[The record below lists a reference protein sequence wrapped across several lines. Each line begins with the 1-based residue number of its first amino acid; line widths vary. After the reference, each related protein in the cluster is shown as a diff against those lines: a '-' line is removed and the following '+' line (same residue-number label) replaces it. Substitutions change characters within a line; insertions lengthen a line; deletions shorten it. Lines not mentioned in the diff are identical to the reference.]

1 MAWLIIGDVRY
12 ARETVGSLCSELL
25 SVMGVAPTAN
35 LQISV
40 ELQGFQPTFHDDHG
54 TGPMEKD
61 ARVESKKQTFTPPK
75 TEAVGEPAP
84 VSDVA
89 GNGVWGTRIRGQARN
104 LSHSTQFVIAA
115 SVILG
120 LTMFF
125 VGNLVSERIEN
136 AAVHSAAE
144 AAAQYMD
151 TFLEPYVQEM
161 SRDNALSAAS
171 VQSLDRLAD
180 NRSLK
185 QHIVSIKIWRAD
197 GTVIYGTNKA
207 ITDRKFPLDEITE
220 ALKGNVVTDLK
231 DLDEDENEFE
241 RKLNVPLYEIYAPL
255 RDSRTGEI
263 IAVGEFYE
271 KADSLKREIN
281 RVRQQVWVDVGT
293 ATLAMLTLLFF
304 IVRRSDKI
312 IQRQQVALRLRL
324 QEQTRLHISNAELQH
339 KMATAT
345 QEFSRVNELTLRR
358 IGADLHDGPAQLLTL
373 ILIRLDD
380 LAENCSTVDQESLE
394 TIRGAA
400 TDALIEVR
408 DLSRGL
414 ALPEINDLSLAE
426 ELQLVAQRHE
436 QRTGTR
442 VTLTMGRLPE
452 AAPLTLKLCLYRFVQ
467 ETLNNAYRHANGE
480 GQVIR
485 AQYIDGVLDIRVRDG
500 GPGMTEDAML
510 LETSGR
516 TRLGLAGLRYRVESL
531 GGLFSIDSNASG
543 TSVKAQFK
551 L

>member
-1 MAWLIIGDVRY
+1 
-12 ARETVGSLCSELL
+12 
-25 SVMGVAPTAN
+25 MGVAPAAN

-40 ELQGFQPTFHDDHG
+40 ESQGFQPTCHDDQG
-54 TGPMEKD
+54 AKSMAKD
-61 ARVESKKQTFTPPK
+61 AKTESTNQTFTAQE
-75 TEAVGEPAP
+75 TEALDEPAP

-89 GNGVWGTRIRGQARN
+89 RNGIWHTRITVHARK
-104 LSHSTQFVIAA
+104 LSRSTQFVIAA
-115 SVILG
+115 AVILG

-125 VGNLVSERIEN
+125 VGKLVSARIES
-136 AAVHSAAE
+136 ASVKSAAE
-144 AAAQYMD
+144 AGAQYMD
-151 TFLEPYVQEM
+151 TFLEPYVQEL
-161 SRDNALSAAS
+161 SREDNLSAAS
-171 VQSLDRLAD
+171 IKSLDHLTES
-180 NRSLK
+180 RSLK
-185 QHIVSIKIWRAD
+185 HHIVSIKIWRAD
-197 GTVIYGTNKA
+197 GTVLYSTNKA
-207 ITDRKFPLDEITE
+207 ITNRKFPMDEITE
-220 ALKGNVVTDLK
+220 ALKGKVVTDLEG
-231 DLDEDENEFE
+231 LYEDENEFE
-241 RKLNVPLYEIYAPL
+241 RKLNLPLYEIYAPL
-255 RDSRTGEI
+255 RDSNTRKV

-281 RVRQQVWVDVGT
+281 RVRQQVWVVVGA

-304 IVRRSDKI
+304 IVRRGDKI

-380 LAENCSTVDQESLE
+380 LAENCSAVDQESLE

-400 TDALIEVR
+400 TDALREVR

-414 ALPEINDLSLAE
+414 ALPEINELSLVE

-436 QRTGTR
+436 QRTGTK
-442 VTLTMGRLPE
+442 VTLTLGLLPK
-452 AAPLTLKLCLYRFVQ
+452 AAPLPLKLCLYRFVQ
-467 ETLNNAYRHANGE
+467 EALNNTYRHANGE
-480 GQVIR
+480 GQVIK
-485 AQYIDGVLDIRVRDG
+485 AQYIDEVLNISVRDS
-500 GPGMTEDAML
+500 GPGIAADAML
-510 LETSGR
+510 QETSGR

-531 GGLFSIDSNASG
+531 GGLFSIDSGASG
-543 TSVKAQFK
+543 TSVNAQFK

>member
-40 ELQGFQPTFHDDHG
+40 ELQGFQPTYHDDHG

-400 TDALIEVR
+400 TDALSEVR

>member
-40 ELQGFQPTFHDDHG
+40 ELQGFQPTYHDDHG

-61 ARVESKKQTFTPPK
+61 ARVESKNQTFTPPK

>member
-1 MAWLIIGDVRY
+1 MAWLIIGGVRY

-40 ELQGFQPTFHDDHG
+40 ELQGFQPTYHDDHG

-61 ARVESKKQTFTPPK
+61 ARVESKNQTFTPPK

-400 TDALIEVR
+400 TDALSEVR

>member
-1 MAWLIIGDVRY
+1 
-12 ARETVGSLCSELL
+12 
-25 SVMGVAPTAN
+25 MG
-35 LQISV
+35 
-40 ELQGFQPTFHDDHG
+40 
-54 TGPMEKD
+54 KD
-61 ARVESKKQTFTPPK
+61 AQVESKNETFIAQE
-75 TEAVGEPAP
+75 TEALVEPPP
-84 VSDVA
+84 VSEVA

-180 NRSLK
+180 SRSLK

-241 RKLNVPLYEIYAPL
+241 RKLNLPLYEIYAPL

-281 RVRQQVWVDVGT
+281 RVRQLVWVDVGT

-324 QEQTRLHISNAELQH
+324 QEQTRLHISNAELQR

-345 QEFSRVNELTLRR
+345 QEFSHVNELTLRR

-380 LAENCSTVDQESLE
+380 LAENCSAVDQESLE

-400 TDALIEVR
+400 TDALREVR

-414 ALPEINDLSLAE
+414 ALPEINEMSLVE

-436 QRTGTR
+436 QRTGTK
-442 VTLTMGRLPE
+442 VTLTLGLLPK
-452 AAPLTLKLCLYRFVQ
+452 AAPLPLKLCLYRFVQ
-467 ETLNNAYRHANGE
+467 EALNNAYRHANGE
-480 GQVIR
+480 GQVIQ
-485 AQYIDGVLDIRVRDG
+485 AQYIDEVLNISVRDS
-500 GPGMTEDAML
+500 GPGMAADAML
-510 LETSGR
+510 QEASGR
-516 TRLGLAGLRYRVESL
+516 TRLGLAGLRYRIESL
-531 GGLFSIDSNASG
+531 GGLFSIDSCASG
-543 TSVKAQFK
+543 TSVNAQFK

>member
-1 MAWLIIGDVRY
+1 
-12 ARETVGSLCSELL
+12 
-25 SVMGVAPTAN
+25 
-35 LQISV
+35 
-40 ELQGFQPTFHDDHG
+40 
-54 TGPMEKD
+54 
-61 ARVESKKQTFTPPK
+61 
-75 TEAVGEPAP
+75 VGEPAP

>member
-1 MAWLIIGDVRY
+1 MVKNA
-12 ARETVGSLCSELL
+12 
-25 SVMGVAPTAN
+25 
-35 LQISV
+35 
-40 ELQGFQPTFHDDHG
+40 
-54 TGPMEKD
+54 K
-61 ARVESKKQTFTPPK
+61 VESENETFIAQE
-75 TEAVGEPAP
+75 TEALVEPAP
-84 VSDVA
+84 ASDVVR
-89 GNGVWGTRIRGQARN
+89 NGAWRTRIRGRARE
-104 LSHSTQFVIAA
+104 LSRSTQFVIAA
-115 SVILG
+115 TVILG

-125 VGNLVSERIEN
+125 VGKLVSERIES
-136 AAVHSAAE
+136 AAVQSAAE

-161 SRDNALSAAS
+161 GRDNGLSDAS
-171 VQSLDRLAD
+171 VQFLDRLTES
-180 NRSLK
+180 RSLK

-207 ITDRKFPLDEITE
+207 ITNRKFPLDEITE
-220 ALKGNVVTDLK
+220 ALKGKVVTDLQ
-231 DLDEDENEFE
+231 DLSQDENEFE
-241 RKLNVPLYEIYAPL
+241 RNLNLPLYEIYAPL
-255 RDSRTGEI
+255 RDSISGNI
-263 IAVGEFYE
+263 VAVGEFYE

-281 RVRQQVWVDVGT
+281 RVRQQVWGVVGA

-304 IVRRSDKI
+304 IVRRGDKI
-312 IQRQQVALRLRL
+312 IQQQQVALRLRL
-324 QEQTRLHISNAELQH
+324 QEQTRLHISNAELQR

-380 LAENCSTVDQESLE
+380 LAENCSTVDQESME

-400 TDALIEVR
+400 TDALREVR

-414 ALPEINDLSLAE
+414 ALPEINDLSLVE
-426 ELQLVAQRHE
+426 QLQLVAQRHE

-442 VTLTMGRLPE
+442 VTLTLGPLPK
-452 AAPLTLKLCLYRFVQ
+452 ATPLPLKLCLYRFVQ

-480 GQVIR
+480 GQVIQ
-485 AQYIDGVLDIRVRDG
+485 AQYIDQVLNISVRDS
-500 GPGMTEDAML
+500 GPGMAADAMQL
-510 LETSGR
+510 DTSDR

-531 GGLFSIDSNASG
+531 GGLFSIDTCASG
-543 TSVKAQFK
+543 TSVNAQFK

>member
-1 MAWLIIGDVRY
+1 
-12 ARETVGSLCSELL
+12 
-25 SVMGVAPTAN
+25 
-35 LQISV
+35 
-40 ELQGFQPTFHDDHG
+40 
-54 TGPMEKD
+54 
-61 ARVESKKQTFTPPK
+61 
-75 TEAVGEPAP
+75 
-84 VSDVA
+84 
-89 GNGVWGTRIRGQARN
+89 
-104 LSHSTQFVIAA
+104 
-115 SVILG
+115 
-120 LTMFF
+120 
-125 VGNLVSERIEN
+125 
-136 AAVHSAAE
+136 
-144 AAAQYMD
+144 
-151 TFLEPYVQEM
+151 
-161 SRDNALSAAS
+161 
-171 VQSLDRLAD
+171 
-180 NRSLK
+180 
-185 QHIVSIKIWRAD
+185 
-197 GTVIYGTNKA
+197 
-207 ITDRKFPLDEITE
+207 
-220 ALKGNVVTDLK
+220 
-231 DLDEDENEFE
+231 
-241 RKLNVPLYEIYAPL
+241 
-255 RDSRTGEI
+255 
-263 IAVGEFYE
+263 
-271 KADSLKREIN
+271 
-281 RVRQQVWVDVGT
+281 
-293 ATLAMLTLLFF
+293 
-304 IVRRSDKI
+304 
-312 IQRQQVALRLRL
+312 
-324 QEQTRLHISNAELQH
+324 LHISNAELQH

>member
-40 ELQGFQPTFHDDHG
+40 ELQGFQPTYHDDHG

-241 RKLNVPLYEIYAPL
+241 RKLNMPLYEIYAPL

-400 TDALIEVR
+400 TDALSEVR